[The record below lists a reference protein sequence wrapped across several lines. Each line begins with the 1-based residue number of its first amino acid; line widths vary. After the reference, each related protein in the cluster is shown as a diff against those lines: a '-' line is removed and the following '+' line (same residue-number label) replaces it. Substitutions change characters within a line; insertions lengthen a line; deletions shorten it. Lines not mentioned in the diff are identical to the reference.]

1 MTYLNHDDAAM
12 TAVFKEARTIAVVG
26 HSDKAH
32 RTSYQIARF
41 LRQAGYHVLPVNPE
55 AKSIDGMHCYA
66 ALEDIDVPV
75 DIVNVFRRSEFLPEI
90 VSEAI
95 AIRAKAVW
103 AQLGV
108 ESETALNRALSAG
121 LAIAMNRCI
130 KVELMRLDI
139 GHER

>member
-1 MTYLNHDDAAM
+1 MAYLNHDDAAM
-12 TAVFKEARTIAVVG
+12 LTILKEARTIAVVG
-26 HSDKAH
+26 HSDKPH
-32 RTSYQIARF
+32 RTSYQIAHF
-41 LRQAGYHVLPVNPE
+41 LRLAGYRVLPVNPE
-55 AKSIDGMHCYA
+55 VKAIDGEHCYA
-66 ALEDIDVPV
+66 SLAAVDVPV
-75 DIVNVFRRSEFLPEI
+75 DIVNVFRRSQFLPEI

-108 ESETALNRALSAG
+108 ESDAALNRALSAG

-130 KVELMRLDI
+130 KVEFMRLDI

>member
-1 MTYLNHDDAAM
+1 MAYLNHNDAAM
-12 TAVFKEARTIAVVG
+12 TAVLKETKTIAVIG
-26 HSDKAH
+26 HSDKPH

-55 AKSIDGMHCYA
+55 VNQIDGNHCYA
-66 ALEDIDVPV
+66 TLADIDMPV
-75 DIVNVFRRSEFLPEI
+75 DMVNVFRRSEFLPEI

-95 AIRAKAVW
+95 AIRAKVVW

-121 LAIAMNRCI
+121 LAMAMNRCI
-130 KVELMRLDI
+130 KVEFLRLDI